1 MNAKVE
7 ISQFSFQQWSL
18 LNFCIATQQLR
29 LQYSSCQCGVM
40 KVSAGGVKS
49 QPYSSWKSVQD
60 SENQTYA
67 AAFRMLESLLTVVA
81 PGMVI
86 YLGRLQVSEL
96 SEWLNKW
103 NMTESMLSPSCRIT
117 YSCELVQKMRK
128 TLQDSSK
135 LPWNYLPPHC

>member
-1 MNAKVE
+1 
-7 ISQFSFQQWSL
+7 
-18 LNFCIATQQLR
+18 
-29 LQYSSCQCGVM
+29 M
-40 KVSAGGVKS
+40 KGSAGGVKS

-96 SEWLNKW
+96 SE
-103 NMTESMLSPSCRIT
+103 
-117 YSCELVQKMRK
+117 
-128 TLQDSSK
+128 
-135 LPWNYLPPHC
+135 